1 MAIQPE
7 KPKLSLQSGANLT
20 QLKKDVK
27 KITDGI
33 NVQKK
38 KRQEINDQIASYR
51 AKLETMGIHKKAADM
66 AMAYMSWEPEKREG
80 FDIAYA
86 IVREAMGLPVSD
98 DLFAAADEREEEER
112 KRQQQA
118 EADSVFAER
127 REGQVQDVTDRELA
141 EGETVLEGGKP
152 AGDDFDKPVRKDP
165 DTGEDVAPIT
175 GDAPPSKKPGKLD
188 PVVDDQRG
196 KDDF

>member
-1 MAIQPE
+1 MAITPTE

-20 QLKKDVK
+20 QLKKDIK

-33 NVQKK
+33 NTQKL

-51 AKLETMGIHKKAADM
+51 SKLETMGIHKKAADM

-98 DLFAAADEREEEER
+98 DLFAAADEREQEEK
-112 KRQQQA
+112 KRAQQA
-118 EADSVFAER
+118 DADAVFAEKAGLGAKR
-127 REGQVQDVTDRELA
+127 DEEAIAAATAAEAA
-141 EGETVLEGGKP
+141 EGEKVLQGGKAADHDAVGFTDARTDSP
-152 AGDDFDKPVRKDP
+152 AKKPSGKTQPPADDF
-165 DTGEDVAPIT
+165 
-175 GDAPPSKKPGKLD
+175 
-188 PVVDDQRG
+188 
-196 KDDF
+196 